1 MTTTKHLNTYFKVQG
16 SKSNN
21 EYIYTKKK
29 YPRNF
34 TREDKRIANS
44 RYSRRQALITRKEIL
59 LMVCSLLLFL
69 MFAKIGN
76 ENNSYTTAFFTS
88 LVMFLVMIPFFYTMK
103 KVYYVILIYAIILVL
118 LGCLGYG
125 WGIIGVIV
133 NLNPLKTKKVTEII
147 EN

>member
-1 MTTTKHLNTYFKVQG
+1 MTTKHLNTYFKVQG
-16 SKSNN
+16 
-21 EYIYTKKK
+21 TKNDNQYVYSTKK

-34 TREDKRIANS
+34 TKEDKRIANS
-44 RYSRRQALITRKEIL
+44 RYSRRQALITRKEII
-59 LMVCSLLLFL
+59 LMFCSLLLFL

-103 KVYYVILIYAIILVL
+103 KVYYVILLYAIILVL

-125 WGIIGVIV
+125 WGIVGVVIKI
-133 NLNPLKTKKVTEII
+133 NPLQTQKVTEVTG
-147 EN
+147 N